1 MKIPE
6 NDAAH
11 EKAKTARQE
20 NLLLAEKYSQPDL
33 INWIKMEA
41 LK

>member
-6 NDAAH
+6 NEAAH
-11 EKAKTARQE
+11 EKATKQD
-20 NLLLAEKYSQPDL
+20 KKIYYSQPDL

-41 LK
+41 